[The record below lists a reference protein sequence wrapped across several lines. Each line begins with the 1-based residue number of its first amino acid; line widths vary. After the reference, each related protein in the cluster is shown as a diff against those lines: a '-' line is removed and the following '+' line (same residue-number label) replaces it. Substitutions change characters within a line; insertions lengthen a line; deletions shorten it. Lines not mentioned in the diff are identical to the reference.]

1 MFYKK
6 QQKFAPYLFVLPF
19 VLTFCLFSLYPYAK
33 SLTYSLYATS
43 GPKDQAFVGFKN
55 YQFLF
60 SDPDFWQAVKNTA
73 LFALLSV
80 AIQLPLALGL
90 AMLLSQKWVKGVKLW
105 RLAVFAP
112 NLLGSVFVGVLFG
125 VLLQP
130 KFGLVNIGLAET
142 VEFFTHNQKLA
153 NSWLDM
159 KWLSEPANVLPAMVM
174 VASWMSIGYNM
185 IYFLAALQNVD
196 QELYEAAQVDGAGP
210 WARFR
215 AVTMPAIA
223 PVMAFVLVTMTV
235 GSFQLYELPRTLLGG
250 GGPDNRGLTIIM
262 YLFNNGLLAGDL
274 GYASAVGWTLA
285 LMLAIVS
292 LIQVKLTGAA
302 KKD

>member
-6 QQKFAPYLFVLPF
+6 QQKLAPYLFVLPF
-19 VLTFCLFSLYPYAK
+19 VLTFCVFSLYPYIK

-43 GPKDQAFVGFKN
+43 GPKDQAFVGLKN
-55 YQFLF
+55 YQFLLT
-60 SDPDFWQAVKNTA
+60 DPDFWVAVRNTA
-73 LFALLSV
+73 LFAVLSV
-80 AIQLPLALGL
+80 AIQLPLSLGL

-130 KFGLVNIGLAET
+130 KFGLVNIGLSKVLGIA
-142 VEFFTHNQKLA
+142 
-153 NSWLDM
+153 WLDK
-159 KWLSEPANVLPAMVM
+159 KWLGDPQNVLPALVL

-196 QELYEAAQVDGAGP
+196 QELYEAALVDGAGP
-210 WARFR
+210 LARFR
-215 AVTMPAIA
+215 AVTVPAIA
-223 PVMAFVLVTMTV
+223 PVLAFVLVTMTV

-250 GGPDNRGLTIIM
+250 PGPDNRGLTIIM
-262 YLFNNGLLAGDL
+262 YLFNNGLLSGDL

-285 LMLAIVS
+285 LMLAMIS